1 MKNAQTVTT
10 LVTLGNAA
18 EIVARTA
25 ERVLGGEVADT
36 FGGTPLTREIIY
48 QQAHSSF
55 EKSLG
60 KQLGE

>member
-1 MKNAQTVTT
+1 MKNMQTVVT

-18 EIVARTA
+18 EVVARTA

-48 QQAHSSF
+48 QQAHSSI
-55 EKSLG
+55 EKALA
-60 KQLGE
+60 KKLGE